1 MVRELL
7 QYVVQMALTHNEPPE
22 SIDGHAD
29 TMETYPTATCR
40 ASDPSPRPL
49 FLMVLRGPRA
59 GAVYPIGRGGCTIG
73 SCDDADLRLCSP
85 EVSNSHSMIMRN
97 RDGTVRIIDCQS
109 THGTFVDGRRVDV
122 KRLRGGA
129 KIRLGADVILLFQD
143 RNPAL
148 ETINPERH
156 TPAYGAV

>member
-1 MVRELL
+1 MNI
-7 QYVVQMALTHNEPPE
+7 A
-22 SIDGHAD
+22 GHAD
-29 TMETYPTATCR
+29 SMEDYPTVDRLDSA
-40 ASDPSPRPL
+40 PSPLPL

-59 GAVYPIGRGGCTIG
+59 GAVYPIGREGCTIG

-85 EVSNSHSMIMRN
+85 EISNSHSMIMRN

-122 KRLRGGA
+122 EHLRGNA
-129 KIRLGADVILLFQD
+129 KIRLGGDVVLLFRD

-148 ETINPERH
+148 ESITPEHH